1 MQRWLMHSSAKYS
14 PTSISWGILSQR
26 SLPIHVRRLHLHLHL
41 RPLLHLRRLLTM
53 TATAMTMATMM
64 TTETEITE
72 ITEIPET
79 VMTTETEILENPRMA
94 MTMAMTIMGT
104 KSAEIQGTT
113 SCLLLRLQHRQAEE
127 EEVVAPVAQ

>member
-26 SLPIHVRRLHLHLHL
+26 SLPIHVRRLHPH
-41 RPLLHLRRLLTM
+41 LHLRRLLTM

-79 VMTTETEILENPRMA
+79 MMTTETEILENPRTAVTA

-127 EEVVAPVAQ
+127 GVVAPVA